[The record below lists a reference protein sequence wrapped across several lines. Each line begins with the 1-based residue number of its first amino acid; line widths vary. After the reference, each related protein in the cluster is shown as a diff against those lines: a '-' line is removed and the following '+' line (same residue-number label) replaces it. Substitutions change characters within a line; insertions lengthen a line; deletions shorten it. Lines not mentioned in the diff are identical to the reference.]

1 MCECIDC
8 DKGCSGVVVLSL
20 VKSCLELVV
29 WPMTV
34 VQSARFGE
42 LFAVNDNVT
51 TQTSDTADKLAEGV
65 QLHDRTQLNANF

>member
-1 MCECIDC
+1 MI
-8 DKGCSGVVVLSL
+8 KGVVVVVVLPF

-34 VQSARFGE
+34 VQSARFSE

-51 TQTSDTADKLAEGV
+51 TQTSDTIDKLAEGV
-65 QLHDRTQLNANF
+65 QLYSDTTDPN